1 MTDNSTSPDQSAVQE
16 EQGFMSHLIELRDRL
31 LRMVLVVLLLFLSL
45 FAFSEEIFTFVAQPL
60 LSLMPEG
67 TSMIATGV
75 AAPFLVPFKLV
86 LMVSVF
92 IAVPY
97 LLYQMWAFVAPGL
110 YKNEK
115 TLAAPLLVSSVIL
128 FYCGVA
134 FAYFVLFPLLF
145 KFLIAISP
153 EGVAMM
159 TDIGQYLDFIIAI
172 FFAFGIAFEVP
183 IAVFLLIMIGATTP
197 DALAEKRPYIIVGAF
212 VVGMLLT
219 PPDIISQTILAI
231 PMLFLFESGLL
242 VARIALKKRAEK
254 ATAEEAADT
263 ADAEN
268 DGDEDIADD
277 IDDDYREMSE
287 DEMDAELDRMED
299 EDDDEEFED
308 KSASSDTNSPDQ
320 TKDSDNK

>member
-1 MTDNSTSPDQSAVQE
+1 MTDNSISPDKNQE
-16 EQGFMSHLIELRDRL
+16 PEQEQGFMAHFLELRDRL
-31 LRMVLVVLLLFLSL
+31 LRMVLAVLILFIAL
-45 FAFSEEIFTFVAQPL
+45 FGFSEEIFTFVAQPL

-75 AAPFLVPFKLV
+75 ASPFLVPFKLV

-97 LLYQMWAFVAPGL
+97 LLYEVWSFIAPGL
-110 YKNEK
+110 YKSEK
-115 TLAAPLLVSSVIL
+115 SMAVPLLVSSTIL

-153 EGVAMM
+153 EGVSMM

-197 DALAEKRPYIIVGAF
+197 DALAQKRPYIVVGAF
-212 VVGMLLT
+212 VIGMLLT

-231 PMLFLFESGLL
+231 PMLLLFEAGLFISRL
-242 VARIALKKRAEK
+242 VLKRRAEN
-254 ATAEEAADT
+254 AE
-263 ADAEN
+263 
-268 DGDEDIADD
+268 DEVDEYEEMS
-277 IDDDYREMSE
+277 DDD
-287 DEMDAELDRMED
+287 MDAELDRLDAED
-299 EDDDEEFED
+299 ELEDADINDEKGE
-308 KSASSDTNSPDQ
+308 T
-320 TKDSDNK
+320 DNK

>member
-1 MTDNSTSPDQSAVQE
+1 MTDNRILPDQSQE
-16 EQGFMSHLIELRDRL
+16 PEQEQETGFMSHLIELRDRL
-31 LRMVLVVLLLFLSL
+31 MRMVLVVLVLFLSL
-45 FAFSEEIFTFVAQPL
+45 FAFSEQIFTYVANPL

-75 AAPFLVPFKLV
+75 ASPFLVPFKLV

-97 LLYQMWAFVAPGL
+97 LLYQMWAFIAPGL

-115 TLAAPLLVSSVIL
+115 SLAAPLLVSSVIL

-145 KFLIAISP
+145 SFLIAISP

-183 IAVFLLIMIGATTP
+183 IAVFLLIMIGAPTP
-197 DALAEKRPYIIVGAF
+197 EALAEKRPYIVVGAF
-212 VVGMLLT
+212 VIGMLLT
-219 PPDIISQTILAI
+219 PPDIISQTILAL
-231 PMLFLFESGLL
+231 PMLLLFEAGLIIS
-242 VARIALKKRAEK
+242 RIVLKRRAK
-254 ATAEEAADT
+254 QAEE
-263 ADAEN
+263 EE
-268 DGDEDIADD
+268 DEYA
-277 IDDDYREMSE
+277 EMSE
-287 DEMDAELDRMED
+287 EEMDAELDSMED
-299 EDDDEEFED
+299 DEFED
-308 KSASSDTNSPDQ
+308 EPEASSGENSN
-320 TKDSDNK
+320 TDSDNK

>member
-1 MTDNSTSPDQSAVQE
+1 MTDNRILPDQSQE
-16 EQGFMSHLIELRDRL
+16 PEQEQEKGFMSHLIELRDRL
-31 LRMVLVVLLLFLSL
+31 MRMVLVVLVLFLSL
-45 FAFSEEIFTFVAQPL
+45 FAFSEQIFTYVANPL

-75 AAPFLVPFKLV
+75 ASPFLVPFKLV

-97 LLYQMWAFVAPGL
+97 LLYQMWAFIAPGL

-115 TLAAPLLVSSVIL
+115 SLAAPLLVSSVIL

-145 KFLIAISP
+145 SFLIAISP

-197 DALAEKRPYIIVGAF
+197 EALAEKRPYIVVGAF
-212 VVGMLLT
+212 VIGMLLT
-219 PPDIISQTILAI
+219 PPDIISQTILAL
-231 PMLFLFESGLL
+231 PMLLLFEAGLIISKI
-242 VARIALKKRAEK
+242 VLKRRAEQ
-254 ATAEEAADT
+254 AEE
-263 ADAEN
+263 
-268 DGDEDIADD
+268 
-277 IDDDYREMSE
+277 DDDEYSEMSE
-287 DEMDAELDRMED
+287 EEMDAELDGM
-299 EDDDEEFED
+299 EDDDEFDDELD
-308 KSASSDTNSPDQ
+308 AASGENTNNDSGI
-320 TKDSDNK
+320 DSDSK

>member
-1 MTDNSTSPDQSAVQE
+1 MTDNSVSPEKDQEPVK
-16 EQGFMSHLIELRDRL
+16 EQGFMTHFLELRDRL
-31 LRMVLVVLLLFLSL
+31 LRMVLAVLILFIAL
-45 FAFSEEIFTFVAQPL
+45 FGFSEEIFTFVAQPL

-75 AAPFLVPFKLV
+75 ASPFLVPFKLV

-97 LLYQMWAFVAPGL
+97 LLYEIWSFIAPGL

-115 TLAAPLLVSSVIL
+115 SMAVPLIVSSTIL

-153 EGVAMM
+153 EGVSMM

-183 IAVFLLIMIGATTP
+183 IAVFLLIIIGATTP
-197 DALAEKRPYIIVGAF
+197 DALAQKRPYIVVGAF
-212 VVGMLLT
+212 VIGMFLT

-231 PMLFLFESGLL
+231 PMLLLFEAGLFISRL
-242 VARIALKKRAEK
+242 VLKRRAEQ
-254 ATAEEAADT
+254 AD
-263 ADAEN
+263 
-268 DGDEDIADD
+268 DED
-277 IDDDYREMSE
+277 EE
-287 DEMDAELDRMED
+287 DEYEEMTDEDMDAELDRI
-299 EDDDEEFED
+299 DEEGESDDFEEND
-308 KSASSDTNSPDQ
+308 PE
-320 TKDSDNK
+320 KDETDGK

>member
-1 MTDNSTSPDQSAVQE
+1 MTDNSISPEKNQE
-16 EQGFMSHLIELRDRL
+16 PEKEQGFMGHFLELRDRL
-31 LRMVLVVLLLFLSL
+31 LRMVLAVLILFIAL
-45 FAFSEEIFTFVAQPL
+45 FGFSEEIFTFVAQPL

-75 AAPFLVPFKLV
+75 ASPFLVPFKLV

-97 LLYQMWAFVAPGL
+97 LLFEIWSFIAPGL
-110 YKNEK
+110 YKSEK
-115 TLAAPLLVSSVIL
+115 SMAVPLLVSSTIL

-153 EGVAMM
+153 EGVSMM

-183 IAVFLLIMIGATTP
+183 IAVFLLIIIGATTP
-197 DALAEKRPYIIVGAF
+197 EALAQKRPYIVVGAF
-212 VVGMLLT
+212 VIGMLLT

-231 PMLFLFESGLL
+231 PMLLLFEAGLIISRL
-242 VARIALKKRAEK
+242 VLKRRAEQ
-254 ATAEEAADT
+254 ADNEEEEEDYQEMT
-263 ADAEN
+263 
-268 DGDEDIADD
+268 DED
-277 IDDDYREMSE
+277 
-287 DEMDAELDRMED
+287 MDAELDRLDEED
-299 EDDDEEFED
+299 ESEDFEENDTEKDE
-308 KSASSDTNSPDQ
+308 TNG
-320 TKDSDNK
+320 K

>member
-1 MTDNSTSPDQSAVQE
+1 MTDNSISPDKTQE
-16 EQGFMSHLIELRDRL
+16 PEKEQGFMTHFLELRDRL
-31 LRMVLVVLLLFLSL
+31 LRMVLAVLILFIAL
-45 FAFSEEIFTFVAQPL
+45 FGFSEEIFTFVAQPL

-75 AAPFLVPFKLV
+75 ASPFLVPFKLV

-97 LLYQMWAFVAPGL
+97 LLYEIWSFIAPGL
-110 YKNEK
+110 YKSEK
-115 TLAAPLLVSSVIL
+115 SMAVPLLVSSTIL

-153 EGVAMM
+153 EGVSMM

-183 IAVFLLIMIGATTP
+183 IAVFLLIIIGATTP
-197 DALAEKRPYIIVGAF
+197 DALAQKRPYIVVGAF
-212 VVGMLLT
+212 VIGMFLT

-231 PMLFLFESGLL
+231 PMLLLFEAGLFISRL
-242 VARIALKKRAEK
+242 VLKRRAEH
-254 ATAEEAADT
+254 AEDEEEEYEEMT
-263 ADAEN
+263 
-268 DGDEDIADD
+268 DED
-277 IDDDYREMSE
+277 
-287 DEMDAELDRMED
+287 MDAELDRLDDED
-299 EDDDEEFED
+299 ESDDVEENKVEKDETD
-308 KSASSDTNSPDQ
+308 GK
-320 TKDSDNK
+320 

>member
-1 MTDNSTSPDQSAVQE
+1 MTDNSILPDESEKPE
-16 EQGFMSHLIELRDRL
+16 EQGFMSHLFELRDRL
-31 LRMVLVVLLLFLSL
+31 MRMVLVVLVLFLSL
-45 FAFSEEIFTFVAQPL
+45 FAFSEQIFTYVANPL

-75 AAPFLVPFKLV
+75 ASPFLVPFKLV
-86 LMVSVF
+86 LMVSIF

-97 LLYQMWAFVAPGL
+97 LLYQMWAFIAPGL

-115 TLAAPLLVSSVIL
+115 SLAAPLLISSVVL

-145 KFLIAISP
+145 SFLIAISP

-197 DALAEKRPYIIVGAF
+197 EALAEKRPYIVVGAF
-212 VVGMLLT
+212 VIGMLLT
-219 PPDIISQTILAI
+219 PPDIISQTILAL
-231 PMLFLFESGLL
+231 PMLLLFEAGLIIS
-242 VARIALKKRAEK
+242 RIVLKRRAEQ
-254 ATAEEAADT
+254 AEA
-263 ADAEN
+263 
-268 DGDEDIADD
+268 DEDE
-277 IDDDYREMSE
+277 YSEMSE
-287 DEMDAELDRMED
+287 EEMDAELDRLED
-299 EDDDEEFED
+299 EDDDFAED
-308 KSASSDTNSPDQ
+308 DSNSESDDSSVR
-320 TKDSDNK
+320 DSDGK

>member
-1 MTDNSTSPDQSAVQE
+1 MTENSISPE
-16 EQGFMSHLIELRDRL
+16 ENQQKDQGFMSHLFELRDRL
-31 LRMVLVVLLLFLSL
+31 MRMVLVVLVLFLAL
-45 FAFSEEIFTFVAQPL
+45 FGFSEEIFTFVAQPL

-75 AAPFLVPFKLV
+75 ASPFLVPFKLV

-97 LLYQMWAFVAPGL
+97 LLFEIWSFIAPGL

-115 TLAAPLLVSSVIL
+115 TLALPILVSSIIL

-145 KFLIAISP
+145 GFLIAISP

-197 DALAEKRPYIIVGAF
+197 DALAEKRPYIVVGAF
-212 VVGMLLT
+212 VIGMLLT
-219 PPDIISQTILAI
+219 PPDIISQTILAL
-231 PMLFLFESGLL
+231 PMLLLFEAGLL
-242 VARIALKKRAEK
+242 ISRIVLKRRAEQ
-254 ATAEEAADT
+254 A
-263 ADAEN
+263 
-268 DGDEDIADD
+268 DEDEDE
-277 IDDDYREMSE
+277 YREMSE
-287 DEMDAELDRMED
+287 EDMDAELDRMD
-299 EDDDEEFED
+299 AEDDVDE
-308 KSASSDTNSPDQ
+308 P
-320 TKDSDNK
+320 DNK

>member
-1 MTDNSTSPDQSAVQE
+1 MTDNQILPDQSQKTGQE
-16 EQGFMSHLIELRDRL
+16 PEQEQEKGFMSHLIELRDRL
-31 LRMVLVVLLLFLSL
+31 MRMVLVVLVLFLSL
-45 FAFSEEIFTFVAQPL
+45 FAFSEQIFTYVANPL

-75 AAPFLVPFKLV
+75 ASPFLVPFKLV

-97 LLYQMWAFVAPGL
+97 LLYQMWAFIAPGL

-115 TLAAPLLVSSVIL
+115 SLAAPLLVSSVIL

-145 KFLIAISP
+145 SFLIAISP

-197 DALAEKRPYIIVGAF
+197 EALAEKRPYIVVGAF
-212 VVGMLLT
+212 VIGMLLT
-219 PPDIISQTILAI
+219 PPDIISQTILAL
-231 PMLFLFESGLL
+231 PMLLLFEAGLIISKI
-242 VARIALKKRAEK
+242 VLKRRAEQ
-254 ATAEEAADT
+254 AED
-263 ADAEN
+263 
-268 DGDEDIADD
+268 DEDE
-277 IDDDYREMSE
+277 YREMSE
-287 DEMDAELDRMED
+287 EEMDAELDGMD
-299 EDDDEEFED
+299 DDDEFDDEPEVSTGD
-308 KSASSDTNSPDQ
+308 NAENDSSN
-320 TKDSDNK
+320 DSDNK

>member
-1 MTDNSTSPDQSAVQE
+1 MKKQLLLQNQANKKTRMTDNSISPEKNQE
-16 EQGFMSHLIELRDRL
+16 SEKEQGFMTHFLELRDRL
-31 LRMVLVVLLLFLSL
+31 LRMVLAVLILFIAL
-45 FAFSEEIFTFVAQPL
+45 FGFSEEIFTFVAQPL

-75 AAPFLVPFKLV
+75 ASPFLVPFKLV

-97 LLYQMWAFVAPGL
+97 LLFELWSFIAPGL
-110 YKNEK
+110 YKSEK
-115 TLAAPLLVSSVIL
+115 SMAVPLLVSSTIL

-153 EGVAMM
+153 EGVSMM

-197 DALAEKRPYIIVGAF
+197 DALAQKRPYIVVGAF
-212 VVGMLLT
+212 VIGMLLT

-231 PMLFLFESGLL
+231 PMLLLFEAGLFISRL
-242 VARIALKKRAEK
+242 VLKRRAEQV
-254 ATAEEAADT
+254 D
-263 ADAEN
+263 
-268 DGDEDIADD
+268 DEDEEE
-277 IDDDYREMSE
+277 YEEMTDE
-287 DEMDAELDRMED
+287 DMDAELDRLDEED
-299 EDDDEEFED
+299 ESDDFEGNTAEKDENNG
-308 KSASSDTNSPDQ
+308 K
-320 TKDSDNK
+320 